1 MSALL
6 YWTCGKEMADMLL
19 ANGDAKEA
27 EKLIRSQIADFKYKF
42 SKNQDVWASTYYA
55 IYNEDSFV
63 INIEAGQLEKELIN
77 TVRRFT
83 KKSDNS
89 KRDK

>member
-27 EKLIRSQIADFKYKF
+27 EKLKCMRNLK
-42 SKNQDVWASTYYA
+42 A
-55 IYNEDSFV
+55 IFH
-63 INIEAGQLEKELIN
+63 
-77 TVRRFT
+77 
-83 KKSDNS
+83 
-89 KRDK
+89 

>member
-27 EKLIRSQIADFKYKF
+27 EKQRS
-42 SKNQDVWASTYYA
+42 
-55 IYNEDSFV
+55 
-63 INIEAGQLEKELIN
+63 
-77 TVRRFT
+77 
-83 KKSDNS
+83 
-89 KRDK
+89 

>member
-42 SKNQDVWASTYYA
+42 SKNQDVWASTYLTQSIMNNMKGFNHA
-55 IYNEDSFV
+55 F
-63 INIEAGQLEKELIN
+63 
-77 TVRRFT
+77 
-83 KKSDNS
+83 
-89 KRDK
+89 

>member
-42 SKNQDVWASTYYA
+42 SKNQDVWLAQANEPPSPR
-55 IYNEDSFV
+55 IYSGVVD
-63 INIEAGQLEKELIN
+63 
-77 TVRRFT
+77 
-83 KKSDNS
+83 
-89 KRDK
+89 

>member
-27 EKLIRSQIADFKYKF
+27 EKLIRSQMNQTIMKF
-42 SKNQDVWASTYYA
+42 LITRDAMKTAS
-55 IYNEDSFV
+55 
-63 INIEAGQLEKELIN
+63 LLILKL
-77 TVRRFT
+77 V
-83 KKSDNS
+83 S
-89 KRDK
+89 